1 MTEVHF
7 NKVAI
12 IGVGLI
18 GGSLAMVLKAKGLCD
33 TIVGIG
39 RGKENLET
47 AKQMGLID
55 EYTHDIAEGVQGA
68 DLVVLAV
75 PVMSIEGVVKRA
87 ASSFK
92 TGAIVTDVG
101 SVKEEIINTV
111 TAHLPEGVHFV
122 AAHPIAGTENSGAE
136 ASVKDL
142 YVGRRC
148 IITPTDKTDKAALD
162 KVVKLWKLAGS
173 EVVTMDA
180 REHDIILAAVSHLP
194 HVIAYAL
201 VNSIAD
207 AGKGM
212 ERDVISYSAGGF
224 KDTTRIA
231 GSSPDMWTD
240 ICQMNKTA
248 LVGVIEGFQAELE
261 AIKVDIEADNTEL
274 IKRSFERAKKVR
286 DSLKK

>member
-1 MTEVHF
+1 MAEPYF
-7 NKVAI
+7 DRVAI
-12 IGVGLI
+12 VGVGLI
-18 GGSLAMVLKAKGLCD
+18 GGSLAMVLKDKGLCN
-33 TIVGIG
+33 TIVGVG
-39 RGKENLET
+39 RGKENLEA
-47 AKQMGLID
+47 AKRMGLID
-55 EYTHDIAEGVQGA
+55 EYTHDVEEGVKGA

-87 ASSFK
+87 AASFK
-92 TGAIVTDVG
+92 AGAIVTDVG
-101 SVKEEIINTV
+101 SVKEGIINAV

-142 YVGRRC
+142 YVGKRC
-148 IITPTDKTDKAALD
+148 IITPTDKTDKAALE
-162 KVVKLWKLAGS
+162 KIKALWKSAGS
-173 EVVTMDA
+173 EVVTMEA

-207 AGKGM
+207 AGNDM

-231 GSSPDMWTD
+231 SSSPDMWTD
-240 ICQMNKTA
+240 ICRMNKEA
-248 LVGVIEGFQAELE
+248 LVGVIEGFQEALE
-261 AIKVDIEADNTEL
+261 DIKTSIEGDNTEL

>member
-1 MTEVHF
+1 MAEPYF
-7 NKVAI
+7 DRVAI

-18 GGSLAMVLKAKGLCD
+18 GGSLAMVLKDKGLCN
-33 TIVGIG
+33 TIVGVG
-39 RGKENLET
+39 RGKENLEA

-55 EYTHDIAEGVQGA
+55 EYTHEVEEGVKGA

-87 ASSFK
+87 AASFK
-92 TGAIVTDVG
+92 AGAIVTDVG
-101 SVKEEIINTV
+101 SVKEGIITAV
-111 TAHLPEGVHFV
+111 EAHLPEGVHFV

-142 YVGRRC
+142 YVGKRC
-148 IITPTDKTDKAALD
+148 IITPTDKTDKAALG
-162 KVVKLWKLAGS
+162 KIKALWKSAGS
-173 EVVTMDA
+173 EVVTMEA

-207 AGKGM
+207 AGNDM

-231 GSSPDMWTD
+231 SSSPDMWTD
-240 ICQMNKTA
+240 ICRMNKEA
-248 LVGVIEGFQAELE
+248 LVGVIEGFQGALE
-261 AIKVDIEADNTEL
+261 DIKTSIEGDNTEL